1 MTTLTLY
8 ILITAS
14 AGTIAIAALAVARYW
29 FVQLHVAKNEMEKAI
44 HGVERMEQWWN
55 LLGPLCDGSCFN
67 SWLICARPVNS
78 DMYCPWQKVYD
89 IGNWNAMTDAIGHCK
104 FLHSRNPHWEYQ
116 YFANDD

>member
-1 MTTLTLY
+1 M
-8 ILITAS
+8 LIF
-14 AGTIAIAALAVARYW
+14 GNNYLRMQLNMFGLAQAW
-29 FVQLHVAKNEMEKAI
+29 FKM
-44 HGVERMEQWWN
+44 
-55 LLGPLCDGSCFN
+55 CFN